1 LPAPAAKGNL
11 AAASRVGR
19 GAWQKDVSDLSDPFE
34 DAETTVEKVDV
45 AVTEAVAE
53 QAGRPWVK
61 VLGQLSEVADQ
72 PPMRVLT
79 LGTAAVGLALR
90 DPRLTRAGLRM
101 FAAHTLA
108 TWTKTAIKRRVDRTR
123 PDVALEDRYRMERG
137 GSQEHGLSSFPS
149 GHTAGAL
156 AVTQALAR
164 DYPGSRAAGFAF
176 SAWAGAMQV
185 PRCKH
190 FVSDIAAG
198 ALVGWAAEAISSRLF
213 DRAERALAG

>member
-1 LPAPAAKGNL
+1 MADPVETAKAA
-11 AAASRVGR
+11 V
-19 GAWQKDVSDLSDPFE
+19 E
-34 DAETTVEKVDV
+34 TVEGVDL

-53 QAGRPWVK
+53 QSRRPWVR
-61 VLGQLSEVADQ
+61 VLGQLSEIADQ
-72 PPMRVLT
+72 PPLRVLT
-79 LGTAAVGLALR
+79 LGTAVTGLALR
-90 DPRLTRAGLRM
+90 RSRLVRTGLRM

-108 TWTKTAIKRRVDRTR
+108 TWAKSAIKHQIDRTR
-123 PDVALEDRYRMERG
+123 PDYALKTRYRMEIG
-137 GSQEHGLSSFPS
+137 DSHDHDLSSFPS

-164 DYPGSRAAGFAF
+164 DYPATRAAGLAF

-198 ALVGWAAEAISSRLF
+198 AVIGWAAEQASSLAF
-213 DRAERALAG
+213 DWAERRIA